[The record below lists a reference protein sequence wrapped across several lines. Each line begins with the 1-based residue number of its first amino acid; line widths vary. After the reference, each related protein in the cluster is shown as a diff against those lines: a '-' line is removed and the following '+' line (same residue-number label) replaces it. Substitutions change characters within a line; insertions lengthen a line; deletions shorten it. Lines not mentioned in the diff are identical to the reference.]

1 MTEHALVS
9 NVSDASFAIGVA
21 YARSQAIDIS
31 DLIALKTFVNTEF
44 CPRFLLDH
52 TTEENL
58 GDGLGGKSV
67 YILSTHSQH
76 HSRNELAMRN
86 CLIASAA
93 KENGAG
99 CVALVEPDLFFS
111 AQDRG
116 PRTTNHPQA
125 TDFRSRE
132 KFVGQPC
139 SAELYARMLK
149 TAGVDLVM
157 TVHNHK
163 PEVMSRI
170 YAETFADTPSSRNLP
185 RFVNLD
191 IAPLIAN
198 YILRSGLVR
207 LWNYGEHVGFVA
219 PDEGA
224 AKFTEKVREYT
235 GLHNSVAV
243 TFRKKRLGQR
253 EVELDLTEEVEL
265 LKNRDVFVLDDMV
278 RTGGTISANINALA
292 ESERCR
298 PANIYFY
305 CTHTTISPEARE
317 NLNSPYLNQFITSN
331 TIPSVLNRDDQGRL
345 RQKTVVLKIEK
356 WIGNAILQCLIDG
369 NPPEAIYDES
379 SVSQA
384 DGFYEVDISS
394 KNPLHSPSHLLQYEL
409 TI

>member
-1 MTEHALVS
+1 MNMIDELQNEQIEKLSAKRRIPTFAPGDTLRV
-9 NVSDASFAIGVA
+9 NVKV
-21 YARSQAIDIS
+21 
-31 DLIALKTFVNTEF
+31 
-44 CPRFLLDH
+44 
-52 TTEENL
+52 
-58 GDGLGGKSV
+58 
-67 YILSTHSQH
+67 
-76 HSRNELAMRN
+76 
-86 CLIASAA
+86 
-93 KENGAG
+93 
-99 CVALVEPDLFFS
+99 VE
-111 AQDRG
+111 G
-116 PRTTNHPQA
+116 
-125 TDFRSRE
+125 SRE
-132 KFVGQPC
+132 RIQVFEGVCIGCKNAGLNSAFTVRKMSYGEGVERVFPLYSPAIADIDVIRRGDVRRAKLLYLRDRVGKKTRGK
-139 SAELYARMLK
+139 ELVGDKVRRDRDEDKARR
-149 TAGVDLVM
+149 AAVAAAAAAA
-157 TVHNHK
+157 
-163 PEVMSRI
+163 
-170 YAETFADTPSSRNLP
+170 AETVEEPADDNS
-185 RFVNLD
+185 
-191 IAPLIAN
+191 
-198 YILRSGLVR
+198 
-207 LWNYGEHVGFVA
+207 
-219 PDEGA
+219 DEGA
-224 AKFTEKVREYT
+224 AEFTEKVREYT